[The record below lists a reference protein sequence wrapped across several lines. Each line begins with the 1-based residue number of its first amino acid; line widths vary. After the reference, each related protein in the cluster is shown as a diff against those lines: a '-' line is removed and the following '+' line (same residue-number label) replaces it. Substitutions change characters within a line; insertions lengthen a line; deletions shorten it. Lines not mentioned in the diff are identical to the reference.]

1 MGGLCRGCAKI
12 LKLSC
17 QIDRMD
23 REREREIYIYIYYM
37 HIKIYSLRDDGSL
50 IMAKKINALSWKN
63 GLESGPRIR
72 TLHVL
77 YSESP
82 MPQGR
87 SGKFAASTKDGRNS
101 YSNDHVGLCSA
112 A

>member
-1 MGGLCRGCAKI
+1 MGGLCRGCAKK

-23 REREREIYIYIYYM
+23 RERERYIYM
-37 HIKIYSLRDDGSL
+37 HIKIYSLGDDGSL

-72 TLHVL
+72 TMHVL

-87 SGKFAASTKDGRNS
+87 SGKFAASTKDWRNS